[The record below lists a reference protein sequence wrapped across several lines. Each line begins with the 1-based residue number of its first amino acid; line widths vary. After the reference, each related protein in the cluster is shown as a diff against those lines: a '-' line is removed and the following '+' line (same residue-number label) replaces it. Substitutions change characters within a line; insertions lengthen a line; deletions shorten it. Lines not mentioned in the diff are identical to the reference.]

1 MDETLQWMI
10 TELGE
15 EIQSEE
21 IEDRELII
29 KQTRL
34 IALMEAYIMF
44 LEDNVDALSLMPI
57 DLN

>member
-1 MDETLQWMI
+1 MDETLQYMI
-10 TELGE
+10 HELRD

-21 IEDRELII
+21 IEDRKLII

-44 LEDNVDALSLMPI
+44 LEDNVDALSMMPI